1 MCATLGVMTIRRVLA
16 VVVAG
21 ALVALEVA
29 APSYAAEPGHP
40 TGTFTLDRTT
50 AHLRVVDG
58 DQNRPYGEDFRIT
71 PSGVTDD
78 ETAPEDLVLEVSRG
92 DGSGFTPAAF
102 PCPNQGCVLTYRQP
116 GTFTP
121 QVRLTDED
129 ANSTTINL
137 PTVRVLRDT
146 AAPFVRLIQPR
157 PRLRHRISAW
167 RVIRGT
173 VVDQGVGT
181 VELRVEVLQKRR
193 GRWYFLQQYNG
204 SDPNTIYRRWV
215 RGLRTEAATF
225 NRFDP
230 YSALALFVGTNWR
243 TVRIKGL
250 TRGPL
255 VVRVFAI
262 DGNMRGTDFRKYA
275 SVRLTR
281 R

>member
-1 MCATLGVMTIRRVLA
+1 MTLSRVLA

-21 ALVALEVA
+21 ALVALDAA

-58 DQNRPYGEDFRIT
+58 DQNRPYGEEFRIT
-71 PSGVTDD
+71 PSNVTDD
-78 ETAPEDLVLEVSRG
+78 ETAPDDLVMEVSRG
-92 DGSGFTPAAF
+92 DGSGFRPAAF
-102 PCPNQGCVLTYRQP
+102 PCPDEGWDCVLTYRQP

-146 AAPFVRLIQPR
+146 TAPVVRLLRPR
-157 PRLRHRISAW
+157 PRLLHRISAW
-167 RVIRGT
+167 RVIHGT
-173 VVDQGVGT
+173 VVERGVGGVYLT
-181 VELRVEVLQKRR
+181 VEVLQKRR
-193 GRWYFLQQYNG
+193 GRWYFLQAFDNG
-204 SDPNTIYRRWV
+204 TETIQRRWV

-225 NRFDP
+225 NRFHP
-230 YSALALFVGTNWR
+230 HSGLGYLVGGERWR
-243 TVRIKGL
+243 TQWITGL
-250 TRGPL
+250 TRGRL
-255 VVRVFAI
+255 VVRVFAT
-262 DGNMRGTDFRKYA
+262 DYNMRETGYPRLA